1 MQIQVSTDNHIKG
14 SDEFF
19 QKVSAE
25 VERGLSRFAEQITRV
40 EVHLSD
46 VNGPKGG
53 GDDKRC
59 LLEARLAGRQPIA
72 VTHEAAT
79 VDEAIVEACEKME
92 RSIESLL
99 GRLDPKGQTSF
110 GGDQV
115 I

>member
-25 VERGLSRFAEQITRV
+25 VERGLSRYAEQITRV

-46 VNGPKGG
+46 VNGPRVGG
-53 GDDKRC
+53 EDKRC

-72 VTHEAAT
+72 VTHEAVT

-92 RSIESLL
+92 RSLESLL

>member
-1 MQIQVSTDNHIKG
+1 MQVQVSTDNHIKG

-19 QKVSAE
+19 QKISAE
-25 VERGLSRFAEQITRV
+25 VERGLSRYAEQITRV

-46 VNGPKGG
+46 VNGPKVSGE
-53 GDDKRC
+53 DKRC

-72 VTHEAAT
+72 VTHESAT
-79 VDEAIVEACEKME
+79 VDEAIIEACEKME
-92 RSIESLL
+92 RAIESLL